1 MHLITPMNIL
11 LYRPLFL
18 SVILLLSATACG
30 SKGPLVPAD
39 SAMAATMRQQEAAEQ
54 RRAEQKERE
63 KELEKEL
70 ESSNQK
76 SSQPSQLQPSPF

>member
-1 MHLITPMNIL
+1 MNII
-11 LYRPLFL
+11 LYRSLLL
-18 SVILLLSATACG
+18 SVILSLSATACG

-39 SAMAATMRQQEAAEQ
+39 SAMAATMRRQEAAEQ
-54 RRAEQKERE
+54 KRAEQ
-63 KELEKEL
+63 KEL